1 MQFFLFLDLVAIS
14 SPIGIFFG
22 RIANF
27 INGELVGKVTNNNW
41 GVIFPQIDIF
51 PRHPSQLYE
60 AFLEG
65 ILLFILM
72 NLIYFRKNYKIA
84 DCSCLFL
91 IFYGVLR
98 IISEFFREP
107 DAQIGLLFGSISMGM
122 ALSAIMICAG
132 TFIYIKK

>member
-1 MQFFLFLDLVAIS
+1 
-14 SPIGIFFG
+14 
-22 RIANF
+22 
-27 INGELVGKVTNNNW
+27 
-41 GVIFPQIDIF
+41 
-51 PRHPSQLYE
+51 
-60 AFLEG
+60 
-65 ILLFILM
+65 M